1 MISAQISLV
10 SRILNWGF
18 RRYVRRFV
26 RQNFNAVRVAG
37 QKHLSHLP
45 PGPFVCFV
53 NHPGW
58 WDPMTVVLLTDQLF
72 PGRRFA
78 APMDAEALKRYP
90 TLGHLGFFPIARDSV
105 AGAKE
110 FLKTGQTLLK
120 SADTIMWLSPT
131 GKFNDVREATPFMQG
146 LGHLVERNFAGS
158 LFPMAIEYTFWNERS
173 PELLVQFGAPID
185 RSSLP
190 LEREQRTR
198 MLEESL
204 AQTQASLAQL
214 SIARDPSAFTTVMI
228 GKSGIGGVYDAGR
241 RLMAWVQG
249 KRFQGRHSDEKLL
262 RGTVANGEVT
272 C

>member
-1 MISAQISLV
+1 MISAQISLF

-173 PELLVQFGAPID
+173 PELLVQFGA
-185 RSSLP
+185 
-190 LEREQRTR
+190 
-198 MLEESL
+198 
-204 AQTQASLAQL
+204 QTQASLAQL